1 VEIPGVR
8 DPEEAIATIRETGML
23 EFVHM
28 GMNPLPEGTVVT
40 TDFAQ
45 PSEAETQPTPTAD
58 PAAPPASDQ
67 VLHTVMTGE
76 VLKTVQVATDQAGRY
91 VIEFTLTSEG
101 SRTFADYTSQNIG
114 QFLGIVLDKEVISA
128 PRVESAITEGS
139 GIISGSFTLESAN
152 ALAVQLRYGSLPIPL
167 KVVESR
173 IIGPTLGQDSL
184 QKSLLAGV
192 IGFYGFPTGPSRNDS
207 AAPADV
213 ADRYRSAVLA
223 LYGGADQGIPPE
235 AIETFDQALERAG
248 IAHESVTYP
257 GAPHSFFDRKQE
269 EHAEAS
275 ADAWRRMLSFIAR
288 HAGPPSA

>member
-1 VEIPGVR
+1 MCFDHDARPPDLPFPMAGGAADGR
-8 DPEEAIATIRETGML
+8 A
-23 EFVHM
+23 VH
-28 GMNPLPEGTVVT
+28 L
-40 TDFAQ
+40 
-45 PSEAETQPTPTAD
+45 EAEDGNRFRAYAAVPTGPGGDDLATPAGTGIVVVPDIRGLVPYYEELALRFAEAGIHAVAIDLYARTA
-58 PAAPPASDQ
+58 
-67 VLHTVMTGE
+67 G
-76 VLKTVQVATDQAGRY
+76 TDDRGPDFDNRDHSSRTTQAG
-91 VIEFTLTSEG
+91 VA
-101 SRTFADYTSQNIG
+101 ADVAAAAR
-114 QFLGIVLDKEVISA
+114 FLRSA
-128 PRVESAITEGS
+128 EMGANGALFSVGFCFGGRMSLLQGVEPHG
-139 GIISGSFTLESAN
+139 
-152 ALAVQLRYGSLPIPL
+152 
-167 KVVESR
+167 
-173 IIGPTLGQDSL
+173 
-184 QKSLLAGV
+184 LAGV

-235 AIETFDQALERAG
+235 AIEAFDQALERAG